1 MKGDDQES
9 VSPSP
14 PPMGPGIGD
23 ISDVFGLPP
32 GSVIGPVSDYE

>member
-23 ISDVFGLPP
+23 IPMFGLPP

>member
-14 PPMGPGIGD
+14 PPMGPGAGQRHR
-23 ISDVFGLPP
+23 
-32 GSVIGPVSDYE
+32 PVSDYE